1 MGFLVPNLE
10 SLDNFYDRGRFLLA
24 WRIST
29 AFAGIF
35 LPLSILYA
43 FNDTEAA
50 LTAALAALV
59 SIGSAV
65 YLAITK
71 NYRPLFWIYA
81 ITGTLLTNFAL
92 NYILTYTHYVDFVW
106 MSICIMIAFIGLGWV
121 YGVIFGIVN
130 ILGVAYFF
138 CFTLNAHIEILQPK
152 TSLEI
157 VSDLIEVLFAFL
169 IITYLMRQFIL
180 FQSHSEQ
187 SLLLA
192 NQDLELQNQLVQ
204 AKNLENE
211 TLVKEIH
218 HRVKNNLQI
227 IISLLRMQS
236 AELKSEESRGHF
248 SEAINRIMTMSLIHQ
263 KLYGE
268 KELSKVN
275 LKSYLDELVSE
286 IVGVFPGHELVKI
299 HIESNAE
306 DLNVD
311 TIVPLGLLIN
321 ELVSNSMKHAFV
333 PKKGGIINITVVRA
347 ATSLEVNYSDNG
359 EWKESD
365 RESSSFGLELVDI
378 LTDQMNGKKEVSTVN
393 GTHYRFI
400 LSDTLPV

>member
-1 MGFLVPNLE
+1 MGFLLPNLD

-24 WRIST
+24 WRISM
-29 AFAGIF
+29 AFTLIF
-35 LPLSILYA
+35 FPLTILYA
-43 FNDTEAA
+43 FKNTEAA
-50 LTAALAALV
+50 LMALLAASV
-59 SIGSAV
+59 SCCSAI

-81 ITGTLLTNFAL
+81 IAGTVLTHIAI
-92 NYILTYTHYVDFVW
+92 NYVLTYTHYVDFVW
-106 MSICIMIAFIGLGWV
+106 MSICIIIAFIGLGWV
-121 YGVIFGIVN
+121 YGVVFGMIN
-130 ILGVAYFF
+130 LLGVAYFF
-138 CFTLNAHIEILQPK
+138 CFTLNKHIEILQPK

-157 VSDLIEVLFAFL
+157 VSDLIEILFAFL
-169 IITYLMRQFIL
+169 VITYLMRQFIL

-192 NQDLELQNQLVQ
+192 NQDLERQNHVVQ

-286 IVGVFPGHELVKI
+286 IVGVFPGHESVEI

-321 ELVSNSMKHAFV
+321 ELVSNSMKHAFEQK
-333 PKKGGIINITVVRA
+333 PGGIINLTVVRTA
-347 ATSLEVNYSDNG
+347 ASLEVRYSDNG
-359 EWKESD
+359 VWKESD

-378 LTDQMNGKKEVSTVN
+378 LTDQMNGKKEVSTLN

-400 LSDTLPV
+400 LSDTLAV

>member
-1 MGFLVPNLE
+1 MGFLLPNIE
-10 SLDNFYDRGRFLLA
+10 SLDNYYDRGRFLLA
-24 WRIST
+24 WRISM
-29 AFAGIF
+29 AFTLIF
-35 LPLSILYA
+35 LPLTIIYA
-43 FNDTEAA
+43 FNNTEAA
-50 LTAALAALV
+50 LPAALAVLV
-59 SIGSAV
+59 SIISAI

-71 NYRPLFWIYA
+71 NYKPLFWTYA
-81 ITGTLLTNFAL
+81 IAGTMLTHFAM
-92 NYILTYTHYVDFVW
+92 NYVLTYTHYVDFVW
-106 MSICIMIAFIGLGWV
+106 MSICIMIAFIGLGWL
-121 YGVIFGIVN
+121 YGILFGIVN
-130 ILGVAYFF
+130 LLGVAYFF
-138 CFTLNAHIEILQPK
+138 WFTLNKHIEVLQPK
-152 TSLEI
+152 TRIEI
-157 VSDLIEVLFAFL
+157 LSDLIEVLFAFFV
-169 IITYLMRQFIL
+169 ITYLMRQFIL
-180 FQSHSEQ
+180 FQSHSER

-192 NQDLELQNQLVQ
+192 NQDLEQQNQLVQ

-275 LKSYLDELVSE
+275 LKSYLDQLVSE

-321 ELVSNSMKHAFV
+321 ELVSNSMKHAFER
-333 PKKGGIINITVVRA
+333 KTGGIINLAVVQD
-347 ATSLEVNYSDNG
+347 ATSLEVHYSDNG
-359 EWKESD
+359 LWKESD
-365 RESSSFGLELVDI
+365 RDSSSFGLELVDI
-378 LTDQMNGKKEVSTVN
+378 LTDQMNGKKEVSTDN